1 MLWSRFEVL
10 LNAKH
15 PLYYNKEEKG
25 KALNKIKEGGLESNG
40 CSFSTKNIVEKIE
53 NLRSYYGTQC
63 RIVEA
68 SKKSC
73 AGTNEIYERK

>member
-25 KALNKIKEGGLESNG
+25 KALNKIKEGLESNG